1 MELDLLGSLERTH
14 SCGSLKISEAGREV
28 VLMGWVSCRRD
39 LGHLIFI
46 DLRDREGITQLL
58 FNPDHSAKAHQ
69 KAKSLRSEFVIA
81 VKGKVIQ
88 RDPGTLNPAIVTG
101 EIEVL
106 VSELFILNEAKTPP
120 FPIEDDI
127 ATSEDLRLKYRYLD
141 LRRTPMARNFKLRHH
156 ITMAIRRFMD
166 GQGFYEI
173 ETPFLTKSTPEGARD
188 YLVPSRL
195 YTGSFYALPQSPQL
209 FKQLLMIAG
218 IEKYFQIV
226 RCFRDEDLRADRQP
240 EFTQVDIEMSFAQPE
255 KIFQLVEPLIAEI
268 FAVGGQ
274 KIETPFLRL
283 PYREAMDR
291 YGSDKPDMR
300 FGLEFVDFSALLSGT
315 DFIPFKN
322 ALAENGQVK
331 GICVPGCAGYSRK
344 QLDDLTAVARVF
356 GAGTLAYLKVL
367 DGELQSPL
375 LKHLGEE
382 KARGLVSHAKA
393 NPGDL
398 LLMVAGPSKTVAE
411 SLGAVR
417 LQLGK
422 QEKLIDPDR
431 QAFLWV
437 TDFPMF
443 EYDETQ
449 KRYVACHH
457 PFTSPV
463 DQDMDKIFD
472 QPAMVRAKAYDLILN
487 GMEIGGGSIRIH
499 RTDIQATVFKA
510 LGLSDEEAKLRFGFF
525 LEALEYGT
533 PPHGGIALGLD
544 RIVMLLAREN
554 SIRDV
559 IAFPKTARA
568 VDMMAECPTPV
579 DSKQLE
585 ELGLRILGKPGRQGS

>member
-1 MELDLLGSLERTH
+1 
-14 SCGSLKISEAGREV
+14 
-28 VLMGWVSCRRD
+28 
-39 LGHLIFI
+39 
-46 DLRDREGITQLL
+46 
-58 FNPDHSAKAHQ
+58 
-69 KAKSLRSEFVIA
+69 
-81 VKGKVIQ
+81 
-88 RDPGTLNPAIVTG
+88 
-101 EIEVL
+101 
-106 VSELFILNEAKTPP
+106 
-120 FPIEDDI
+120 
-127 ATSEDLRLKYRYLD
+127 
-141 LRRTPMARNFKLRHH
+141 
-156 ITMAIRRFMD
+156 
-166 GQGFYEI
+166 
-173 ETPFLTKSTPEGARD
+173 
-188 YLVPSRL
+188 
-195 YTGSFYALPQSPQL
+195 
-209 FKQLLMIAG
+209 
-218 IEKYFQIV
+218 
-226 RCFRDEDLRADRQP
+226 
-240 EFTQVDIEMSFAQPE
+240 
-255 KIFQLVEPLIAEI
+255 
-268 FAVGGQ
+268 
-274 KIETPFLRL
+274 
-283 PYREAMDR
+283 MDR
-291 YGSDKPDMR
+291 YGSDKPDTR
-300 FGLEFVDFSALLSGT
+300 FGLEFLDFSALLSET

-356 GAGTLAYLKVL
+356 GASTLAYLKLL
-367 DGELQSPL
+367 DGEMQSPL

-382 KARGLVSHAKA
+382 KARELASHAKA

-398 LLMVAGPSKTVAE
+398 LLIIAGPPKTVAE

-417 LQLGK
+417 LQIGK

-449 KRYVACHH
+449 RRYVACHH

-472 QPAMVRAKAYDLILN
+472 QPAVVRAKAYDLVLN

-499 RTDIQATVFKA
+499 RTDVQATVFRA

-544 RIVMLLAREN
+544 RMVMLLAKEN

-579 DSKQLE
+579 DPKQLE

>member
-1 MELDLLGSLERTH
+1 
-14 SCGSLKISEAGREV
+14 
-28 VLMGWVSCRRD
+28 
-39 LGHLIFI
+39 
-46 DLRDREGITQLL
+46 
-58 FNPDHSAKAHQ
+58 
-69 KAKSLRSEFVIA
+69 
-81 VKGKVIQ
+81 
-88 RDPGTLNPAIVTG
+88 
-101 EIEVL
+101 
-106 VSELFILNEAKTPP
+106 
-120 FPIEDDI
+120 
-127 ATSEDLRLKYRYLD
+127 
-141 LRRTPMARNFKLRHH
+141 
-156 ITMAIRRFMD
+156 
-166 GQGFYEI
+166 
-173 ETPFLTKSTPEGARD
+173 
-188 YLVPSRL
+188 
-195 YTGSFYALPQSPQL
+195 
-209 FKQLLMIAG
+209 MIAG

-255 KIFQLVEPLIAEI
+255 RIFQLVEPLIAEI
-268 FAVGGQ
+268 FAVGGL
-274 KIETPFLRL
+274 KVETPFLRL

-291 YGSDKPDMR
+291 YGSDKPDTR
-300 FGLEFVDFSALLSGT
+300 FGLEFLDFSALLSET

-356 GAGTLAYLKVL
+356 GASTLAYLKLL
-367 DGELQSPL
+367 DGEMQSPL

-382 KARGLVSHAKA
+382 KARELASHAKA

-398 LLMVAGPSKTVAE
+398 LLIIAGPPKTVAE

-417 LQLGK
+417 LQIGK

-449 KRYVACHH
+449 RRYVACHH

-472 QPAMVRAKAYDLILN
+472 QPAVVRAKAYDLVLN

-499 RTDIQATVFKA
+499 RTDVQATVFRA

-544 RIVMLLAREN
+544 RMVMLLAKEN

-579 DSKQLE
+579 DRKQLE

>member
-1 MELDLLGSLERTH
+1 
-14 SCGSLKISEAGREV
+14 
-28 VLMGWVSCRRD
+28 
-39 LGHLIFI
+39 
-46 DLRDREGITQLL
+46 
-58 FNPDHSAKAHQ
+58 
-69 KAKSLRSEFVIA
+69 
-81 VKGKVIQ
+81 
-88 RDPGTLNPAIVTG
+88 
-101 EIEVL
+101 
-106 VSELFILNEAKTPP
+106 
-120 FPIEDDI
+120 
-127 ATSEDLRLKYRYLD
+127 
-141 LRRTPMARNFKLRHH
+141 
-156 ITMAIRRFMD
+156 
-166 GQGFYEI
+166 
-173 ETPFLTKSTPEGARD
+173 
-188 YLVPSRL
+188 
-195 YTGSFYALPQSPQL
+195 
-209 FKQLLMIAG
+209 
-218 IEKYFQIV
+218 
-226 RCFRDEDLRADRQP
+226 
-240 EFTQVDIEMSFAQPE
+240 
-255 KIFQLVEPLIAEI
+255 
-268 FAVGGQ
+268 
-274 KIETPFLRL
+274 
-283 PYREAMDR
+283 
-291 YGSDKPDMR
+291 
-300 FGLEFVDFSALLSGT
+300 
-315 DFIPFKN
+315 
-322 ALAENGQVK
+322 
-331 GICVPGCAGYSRK
+331 
-344 QLDDLTAVARVF
+344 LTAVARVF

-382 KARGLVSHAKA
+382 KARELVSHAKA
-393 NPGDL
+393 KPGDL
-398 LLMVAGPSKTVAE
+398 LLIIAGPRKTVAE

-422 QEKLIDPDR
+422 QEKLIDLDR

-443 EYDETQ
+443 EYDESQ

-463 DQDMDKIFD
+463 DQDMEKIFD
-472 QPAMVRAKAYDLILN
+472 QPAVVRAKAYDLILN

-544 RIVMLLAREN
+544 RIVMLLAKED